1 MLSSSRGETVRGFDR
16 AVTSASQTRPVPD
29 IELLYWDGCPSHPEA
44 LELLESV
51 LAARGIEAR
60 VALQRV
66 ETQDEAVARQ
76 FPGSP
81 TIRIDGRD
89 VDPAGA
95 GARPSLTCRI
105 YRRPN
110 GTVSPVPSKEQI
122 EMALNTTLPLGSPA
136 PAFELPGVDGES
148 HALGDYA
155 AADALVLIQSCNHC
169 PYVLAWEGRIARI
182 ASDYADRG
190 VSVVAICSNDGE
202 SHPEDSFP
210 AMVQHAK
217 EQAFPFDYLHDE
229 EQALARVLGS
239 ERTPEV
245 FVFNRDRALV
255 YHGAVDDSREEDGV
269 QTQYLRDALDAT
281 LGGRAPAVAETAPQ
295 GCTVKWRS

>member
-1 MLSSSRGETVRGFDR
+1 VTRASRPG
-16 AVTSASQTRPVPD
+16 SVPE

-51 LAARGIEAR
+51 LAARGIEAP
-60 VALQRV
+60 VVLQRV
-66 ETQDEAVARQ
+66 ETEDEAVDRR

-95 GARPSLTCRI
+95 GGRPSLTCRI

-122 EMALNTTLPLGSPA
+122 EMALNTALPLGSPA
-136 PAFELPGVDGES
+136 PEFDLPGTDGAN

-169 PYVLAWEGRIARI
+169 PYVLAWEGRIAQI
-182 ASDYADRG
+182 ARDYADRG
-190 VSVVAICSNDGE
+190 VRVVAICSNDAE
-202 SHPEDSFP
+202 SRPEDSFP
-210 AMVQHAK
+210 AMVRHAS
-217 EQAFPFDYLHDE
+217 EEAFPFDYLHDE
-229 EQALARVLGS
+229 DQALARALGS

-245 FVFNRDRALV
+245 FVFDRDRTLA

-269 QTQYLRDALDAT
+269 QTRYLRDALDAT
-281 LGGRAPAVAETAPQ
+281 LGGRAPAVAETAPK